1 MLDIFFLFNYDVYT
15 SNCGWEYKMDSSMQ
29 VPSCFCIKVRRIAS
43 ALTRL
48 YDNALA
54 PCQITISQ
62 YSLLCHIRSLPKSS
76 IRALS
81 DATGL
86 DRSTLARNLRQL
98 LKKGWVEDARAPGAR
113 TVSYTHLDVYKRQ
126 GNGHRHAGFQATDGQ
141 RIGHVVAVE
150 MCIRDRA
157 KRLKRCV
164 LTIYL

>member
-1 MLDIFFLFNYDVYT
+1 
-15 SNCGWEYKMDSSMQ
+15 MDSSMQ
-29 VPSCFCIKVRRIAS
+29 VPSCFCIKIRRIAS

-76 IRALS
+76 IRVLS

-98 LKKGWVEDARAPGAR
+98 LKKGWVEDARVPGAR
-113 TVSYTHLDVYKRQ
+113 NCQLRLTADGHALLAQAHPLWQQIQQQTSAIIDEQRLDVL
-126 GNGHRHAGFQATDGQ
+126 NSLLIDISA
-141 RIGHVVAVE
+141 I
-150 MCIRDRA
+150 
-157 KRLKRCV
+157 
-164 LTIYL
+164 

>member
-1 MLDIFFLFNYDVYT
+1 
-15 SNCGWEYKMDSSMQ
+15 MQ
-29 VPSCFCIKVRRIAS
+29 VPSCFCIKIRRIAS

-62 YSLLCHIRSLPKSS
+62 YSLLCHIRV
-76 IRALS
+76 LS

-113 TVSYTHLDVYKRQ
+113 NCQLRLTADGHALLAQAHPLWQQIQQQTSAIIDEQRLDVL
-126 GNGHRHAGFQATDGQ
+126 NSLLIDISA
-141 RIGHVVAVE
+141 I
-150 MCIRDRA
+150 
-157 KRLKRCV
+157 
-164 LTIYL
+164 

>member
-1 MLDIFFLFNYDVYT
+1 
-15 SNCGWEYKMDSSMQ
+15 MDSSMQ
-29 VPSCFCIKVRRIAS
+29 VPSCFCIKIRRIAS

-76 IRALS
+76 IRVLS

-113 TVSYTHLDVYKRQ
+113 NCQLRLTADGQALLARAYPLWQQIQRQTSAIIDEQRLDVL
-126 GNGHRHAGFQATDGQ
+126 NSLLVDISA
-141 RIGHVVAVE
+141 I
-150 MCIRDRA
+150 
-157 KRLKRCV
+157 
-164 LTIYL
+164 